1 MIAVIICD
9 DHPATALSLA
19 RLLEAEAPDVKV
31 VGIAFNG
38 NDAEA
43 MAGELSPHVVV
54 MDIYMP
60 GMTGIEAT
68 RRIKARCPETEVV
81 MLTVSHLESD
91 LVEAL
96 RAGATGYVTKDQGV
110 DDIVSAVRAVHGG
123 QLTVPAG
130 LAGHILQG
138 LTDEDS
144 PVLTDEERKILRSV
158 AEGMTNKQIGEGI
171 HLSERTVRRRIRDIY
186 AKLRMTDTRR
196 AAAYAAQV
204 ASLYVTQAGVWSES
218 ARRRLESRQEKSIN
232 TPGTRGA

>member
-1 MIAVIICD
+1 
-9 DHPATALSLA
+9 
-19 RLLEAEAPDVKV
+19 
-31 VGIAFNG
+31 
-38 NDAEA
+38 
-43 MAGELSPHVVV
+43 
-54 MDIYMP
+54 MP
-60 GMTGIEAT
+60 
-68 RRIKARCPETEVV
+68 
-81 MLTVSHLESD
+81 
-91 LVEAL
+91 
-96 RAGATGYVTKDQGV
+96 
-110 DDIVSAVRAVHGG
+110 IVSAVRAVHGG